1 MTPYRTSSYHPGAL
15 TIAGGRSRYTSNE
28 LPRVTCRN
36 SSPAAARQAR
46 VELEAS
52 LRAGVLP
59 ASSSMR
65 FKKATETFLQAIES
79 GKARNKH
86 GRRYKPSAIRDLGGG
101 LERASAH
108 LAAKRIADIRRGDVQ
123 LLIDALVEEK
133 LSGSRVRTVV
143 NAIRS
148 LYAWAQDRELI
159 DHDPTARI
167 RLPAMDAK
175 QRERIATVTEMQS
188 LLAALPLQDA
198 LPYAIAVYATARRAE
213 IRYALVRDVD
223 PDLDVIYLAEDERA
237 RKSRDSQRAVPLAKP
252 LSATIRQALLGIESP
267 DPDRIPADRSG
278 IWRRG
283 TAGLAADTLW
293 LG

>member
-1 MTPYRTSSYHPGAL
+1 MGSTKDTKTRYQGVYARHRLDCAIG
-15 TIAGGRSRYTSNE
+15 AGGACTCSPAYWGQVWDRSSGRRRKT
-28 LPRVTCRN
+28 RAC

-52 LRAGVLP
+52 LRAGGLP
-59 ASSSMR
+59 ESSSMR
-65 FKKATETFLQAIES
+65 FKKATEAFLQAIES
-79 GKARNKH
+79 GTARNKH

-101 LERASAH
+101 LERASTH

-159 DHDPTARI
+159 DHDPAARI

-175 QRERIATVTEMQS
+175 
-188 LLAALPLQDA
+188 
-198 LPYAIAVYATARRAE
+198 
-213 IRYALVRDVD
+213 
-223 PDLDVIYLAEDERA
+223 
-237 RKSRDSQRAVPLAKP
+237 
-252 LSATIRQALLGIESP
+252 
-267 DPDRIPADRSG
+267 
-278 IWRRG
+278 
-283 TAGLAADTLW
+283 
-293 LG
+293 